1 MAPGPTFE
9 QLVATI
15 RQDAASD
22 DPLDQLV
29 TAVGVASDLED
40 VADAALAHFVDQ
52 CRRAGRSWTDISK
65 ALGVTKQAAHKRFA
79 SAPALDRFTLRAKAV
94 LPQAVAEAVRLGHD
108 RVDTEHLLLA
118 LYADPDSLAAK
129 VLAEAGLTQ
138 PAIEA
143 LVLTLAPRGTS
154 TEEAPPF
161 TPNATNCLGRTV
173 AEALQ
178 LGHNYVG
185 TEHVLLALFDNPD
198 TVASRVLTDAGAKY
212 DDIRRRVI
220 AHLSAIVAARSR

>member
-9 QLVATI
+9 QLITTI

-22 DPLDQLV
+22 DPVEQLV
-29 TAVGVASDLED
+29 TAVGVASDLEE

-52 CRRAGRSWTDISK
+52 CRRAGRSWTEISK

-79 SAPALDRFTLRAKAV
+79 SAPALDHFTLRAKAI
-94 LPQAVAEAVRLGHD
+94 LTQAVTEAVRLGHD

-118 LYADPDSLAAK
+118 LYADPDSLASR
-129 VLAEAGLTQ
+129 VLAEARLGQ
-138 PAIEA
+138 RAIEST
-143 LVLTLAPRGTS
+143 VLAIVPRGRS

-161 TPNATNCLGRTV
+161 TPDATNCLTKSIG
-173 AEALQ
+173 EALQ

-185 TEHVLLALFDNPD
+185 TEHLLLALFDNPD
-198 TVASRVLTDAGAKY
+198 TVAAKVLEEAGATY
-212 DDIRRRVI
+212 DDIRRRVT